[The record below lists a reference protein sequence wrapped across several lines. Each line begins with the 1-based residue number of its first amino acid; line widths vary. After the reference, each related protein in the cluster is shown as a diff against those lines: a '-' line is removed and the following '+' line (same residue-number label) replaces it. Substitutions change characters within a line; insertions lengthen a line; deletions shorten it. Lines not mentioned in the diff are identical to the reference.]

1 MERNWNKNSKK
12 IAENL
17 MPTKSLTEPALQK
30 SVSASNLNLNKKDD
44 KLKELE
50 NNWKPGG
57 KLKLK
62 EELTEIQHNQNNIN
76 VNSNITKQNNFNSN
90 ITKRSFGK
98 NNNEIITEQPQEFK
112 RQQYNDCNN
121 KSVNDFIN
129 NEILRCNDNCKAGC
143 DRMYNKISDF
153 LFYGTILFIIEGIL
167 LIWIL
172 YLILL
177 SLFYWTLAWVSNIFT
192 VIFFGVFIFLL
203 FIIFEIITVAF
214 S

>member
-1 MERNWNKNSKK
+1 MSNNINKDSAKKSSYSKAVNYLFGWKTKK
-12 IAENL
+12 IIEEI
-17 MPTKSLTEPALQK
+17 KH
-30 SVSASNLNLNKKDD
+30 
-44 KLKELE
+44 
-50 NNWKPGG
+50 
-57 KLKLK
+57 K

-90 ITKRSFGK
+90 ITKRSVGK

-129 NEILRCNDNCKAGC
+129 NEILRCNDNCKASC
-143 DRMYNKISDF
+143 DRMHNQIGNF

-167 LIWIL
+167 FIWIL

-192 VIFFGVFIFLL
+192 VIFFGVLIFLL
-203 FIIFEIITVAF
+203 IIIFEIITVAF